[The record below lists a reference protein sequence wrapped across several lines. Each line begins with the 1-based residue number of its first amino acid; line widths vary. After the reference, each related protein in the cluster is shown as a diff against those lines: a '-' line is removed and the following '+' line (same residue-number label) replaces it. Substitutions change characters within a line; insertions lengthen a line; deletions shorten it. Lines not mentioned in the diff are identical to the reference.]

1 MVEPFWDVLRRLS
14 NSENSPPDSEEKTSH
29 QKNSEN
35 LLLAALPVARKIVRS
50 KLALSEGADDA
61 SDLEQGIALR
71 LWKWRETHAEE
82 SERMSPDEWNALAAR
97 TAYNEVNRHFTG
109 KINARSVP
117 LEAASDVEAAD
128 ALEGESK
135 FEIETLARYIWQD
148 ICQMSLRQRRALL
161 LHSRKLILYLLQ
173 GGIGDEELARV
184 LEFAADVWLE
194 IKDELPM
201 SSIQI
206 ARLADAADKP
216 RSLESVINSIKKAR
230 HEARARLRK
239 LTRK

>member
-1 MVEPFWDVLRRLS
+1 MVEPFWDVLRRLA
-14 NSENSPPDSEEKTSH
+14 NSENCPPDSEETSH
-29 QKNSEN
+29 RKNSEN
-35 LLLAALPVARKIVRS
+35 LLLAALSVARKIVRS
-50 KLALSEGADDA
+50 KLVLSEGADDA

-82 SERMSPDEWNALAAR
+82 SERMSHDEWNALAAR
-97 TAYNEVNRHFTG
+97 TAYNEVNRHFAG
-109 KINARSVP
+109 KINARRSVP
-117 LEAASDVEAAD
+117 LEAAADVEASET
-128 ALEGESK
+128 LEGGSR

-161 LHSRKLILYLLQ
+161 LHSRKLIIYLLQ

-184 LEFAADVWLE
+184 LEFAVDVWLE

-206 ARLADAADKP
+206 ARLADAADKH
-216 RSLESVINSIKKAR
+216 RSLELVINSIKKAR